1 MGIRACL
8 SSAAAIVLV
17 VSAVTPA
24 SAADSCRLQ
33 KIGTVA
39 MRSTAEGRL
48 LLDSAVNGE
57 PVKLLLDTG
66 APRTLLD
73 PGYVKSRNLPWK
85 DDDRIKGYG
94 LTGKSLSG
102 FARVSTLDLGNLR
115 FGTQAVA
122 FGSVGDVAGNPAGS
136 VANDELEAYDIEIDP
151 AAGRLNLFSSDHCP
165 GKVVYWANNY
175 SRLPLHLTARY
186 LSEVQVTVDGQTLW
200 ARIDTGMAKSTMRL
214 AVARRLFGIEPEA
227 KATTQVSGV
236 DGVKLDSF
244 THKFD
249 AMSLGDITLRNTD
262 MQVADIDVA
271 RDAFNTGTHLQRGVD
286 QPDMYIGMSLLSKL
300 HMFVSYSEPALYFTL
315 ANEPK
320 TE

>member
-1 MGIRACL
+1 M
-8 SSAAAIVLV
+8 SSAFAIALV
-17 VSAVTPA
+17 ASAVTPA
-24 SAADSCRLQ
+24 SAADTCRLQ
-33 KIGTVA
+33 RIGSVA
-39 MRSTAEGRL
+39 MTSAADGRL

-57 PVKLLLDTG
+57 PVKLMLDTG

-73 PGYVKSRNLPWK
+73 PDFVKSRDLPWK

-102 FARVSTLDLGNLR
+102 FARVSTLTLGNLQ

-122 FGSVGDVAGNPAGS
+122 FGRVGDAAGNPAGV

-186 LSEVQVTVDGQTLW
+186 LPEIQVNVEGQTLW

-214 AVARRLFGIEPEA
+214 AVARRLFGVEPEA
-227 KATTQVSGV
+227 EATTQVSGV
-236 DGVKLDSF
+236 DGVKLDGF

-249 AMSLGDITLRNTD
+249 TMTLDGITLRNTD

-271 RDAFNTGTHLQRGVD
+271 RDALNTGTHLPRGVN

-315 ANEPK
+315 ADEPK
-320 TE
+320 TN